1 MNNVTGNSVYQSTV
15 EYPDPMRERRA
26 APFSNRWVSALN
38 RVNCFCCKT
47 DSTEFISE
55 ADQLV
60 HRLKSFPAV
69 KAVIIDI
76 LYLTDT
82 MIDGDV
88 NSFEDTLNESLW
100 KLKEAISTTP
110 TESARASKSMSD
122 KSLKVRLQFEHGI
135 REVLERI
142 ISIIEPAQSRINYAL
157 VVPGLEAYKEQISNA
172 IYDLQSSCMESAC
185 QKKRTFEISAQY
197 KPSQIK

>member
-1 MNNVTGNSVYQSTV
+1 MNNVIGNSVYQSTV
-15 EYPDPMRERRA
+15 EYPDPMRGRRA
-26 APFSNRWVSALN
+26 SPFSNRWVGALN
-38 RVNCFCCKT
+38 RVNCFCCRT
-47 DSTEFISE
+47 DSTEFISA

-82 MIDGDV
+82 TIDGDI
-88 NSFEDTLNESLW
+88 NTFDDALNEALRQ
-100 KLKEAISTTP
+100 LKKAIITTP
-110 TESARASKSMSD
+110 TERARAIKPMSD

-142 ISIIEPAQSRINYAL
+142 ITIIQPAQSRTNYAL
-157 VVPGLEAYKEQISNA
+157 VVPGLEVFSDQIGDA
-172 IYDLQSSCMESAC
+172 IYDLQSRCIESAR

-197 KPSQIK
+197 KPSQAK